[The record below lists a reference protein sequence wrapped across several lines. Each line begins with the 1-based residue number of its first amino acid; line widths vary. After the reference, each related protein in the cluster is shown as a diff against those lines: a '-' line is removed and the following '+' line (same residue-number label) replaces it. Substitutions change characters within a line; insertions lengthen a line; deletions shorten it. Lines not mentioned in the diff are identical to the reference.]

1 MRGLRILAPGSVST
15 LGSNDGILQAPEAP
29 KEPVKTREMASDGYH
44 RALAAHRQAAP
55 PSPAD
60 LAITEAVER

>member
-1 MRGLRILAPGSVST
+1 MST